1 MSTLQATPGS
11 TSSGACSS
19 PADLFPT
26 PPDRRLSNWR
36 TPEPGPA
43 TYPGSYKSR
52 TDAFPRFSA
61 GKFPFW
67 SPEKYVYIHFTTA
80 FPLPCCSR
88 YYETGSIRPKAIGG
102 SKPRVAT
109 MSVVERVRT
118 YKSECPSI
126 FAWEIRDRLVKE
138 RVCCPETA
146 PSVSRYFTLFLNP
159 SY

>member
-61 GKFPFW
+61 GKSPFCIVARR
-67 SPEKYVYIHFTTA
+67 KFTTA
-80 FPLPCCSR
+80 FFPLPFSCSR